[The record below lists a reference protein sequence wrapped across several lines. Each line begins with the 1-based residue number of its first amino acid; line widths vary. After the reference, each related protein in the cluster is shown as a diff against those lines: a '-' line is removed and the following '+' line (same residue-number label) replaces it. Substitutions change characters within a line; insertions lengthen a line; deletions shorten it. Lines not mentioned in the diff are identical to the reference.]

1 MTPNEYV
8 RLKDRGT
15 RSNEVGRLFVSCCE
29 GRITEL
35 CLHEISTNFLGLF
48 EKNAAQVLKTVIVW
62 RPRHVCDDDA
72 DGRLMMAECVVHQ
85 MKAQGMLFLPKENVH
100 ENRSSSTRV
109 TMAQTHIRN
118 APRSMSGSFFP

>member
-8 RLKDRGT
+8 RLENRRT
-15 RSNEVGRLFVSCCE
+15 RSNEVGRLFVSCYE
-29 GRITEL
+29 GRMAEL
-35 CLHEISTNFLGLF
+35 CLRGISTNFLGLF

-62 RPRHVCDDDA
+62 RPRHVYGGGA
-72 DGRLMMAECVVHQ
+72 DGRLMMTECIVHRVR
-85 MKAQGMLFLPKENVH
+85 AQGMLFLPKENVH

-118 APRSMSGSFFP
+118 APRSMSGNFFP